1 MQSTERVRRE
11 PPTFRAVSVR
21 RTELLTPSLA
31 RVVLG
36 GSELS
41 GFALPEP
48 AASVRL
54 LLPSA
59 AGHDLVMPTW
69 NGNQFLLPD
78 GRRPVIRTLTPR
90 RFDATGLELDVEIV
104 VHEGGAASAWASSA
118 EPGDRVR
125 QSQGRDAATSSTLEA
140 VGFVIMGDETALPAI
155 AQLLESMPPAMVA
168 QVHVELARPDARLPL
183 AANESTR
190 IEWHVRV
197 EGALPGQA
205 LVEAI
210 RASTLTEGTRI
221 WAAGE
226 AAAMHQIRQH
236 LFDERGLSRSVA
248 TVRGYWKHGRTGD
261 PDAGGERDST
271 T

>member
-1 MQSTERVRRE
+1 VQSTERVRRE
-11 PPTFRAVSVR
+11 PPTFRAVTVR

-54 LLPSA
+54 LVPSA

-90 RFDATGLELDVEIV
+90 RFDEASLELDVEIV
-104 VHEGGAASAWASSA
+104 VHEGGAASEWSSNA
-118 EPGDRVR
+118 EPGDRAAV
-125 QSQGRDAATSSTLEA
+125 SGPGRGYRIDLDAA
-140 VGFVIMGDETALPAI
+140 GFVIVGDETALPAI
-155 AQLLESMPPAMVA
+155 AQLLEWMPSSMAVD
-168 QVHVELARPDARLPL
+168 VHVEAAEPDAVFPL
-183 AANESTR
+183 AASDSTR
-190 IEWHVRV
+190 IEWHVRD
-197 EGALPGQA
+197 EDALPGRA

-210 RASTLTEGTRI
+210 KASTLTEGTRI

-226 AAAMHQIRQH
+226 AAAMHQIRHH

-248 TVRGYWKHGRTGD
+248 TVRGYWKHGRTG
-261 PDAGGERDST
+261 GETDST